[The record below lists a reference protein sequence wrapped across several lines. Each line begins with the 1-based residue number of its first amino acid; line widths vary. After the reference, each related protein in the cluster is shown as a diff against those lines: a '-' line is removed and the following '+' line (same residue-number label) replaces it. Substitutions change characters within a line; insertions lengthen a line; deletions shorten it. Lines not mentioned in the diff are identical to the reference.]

1 MQIHSVP
8 IVLEHKKYFT
18 ITFLWALSTK
28 KFDVICIKFS
38 HIELLSFSF
47 FKFWEIFKRH
57 KVKNSTQTLHTH
69 FFRLIFLVFLFF
81 FIFKK

>member
-38 HIELLSFSF
+38 HIEFIKLL
-47 FKFWEIFKRH
+47 
-57 KVKNSTQTLHTH
+57 
-69 FFRLIFLVFLFF
+69 FLQILGDF
-81 FIFKK
+81 